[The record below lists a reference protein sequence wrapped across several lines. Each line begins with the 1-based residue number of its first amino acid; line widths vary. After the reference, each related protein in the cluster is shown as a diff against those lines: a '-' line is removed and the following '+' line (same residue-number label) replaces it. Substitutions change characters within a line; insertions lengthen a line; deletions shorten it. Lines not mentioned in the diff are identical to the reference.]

1 MDSISTS
8 HLISSEIATTHQSLL
23 FGVSAGLQ
31 AFFQV
36 QNCNKPSPK
45 ADTQAKHVR
54 HYYIAA
60 EEIIWNYAP
69 SGTDIFTGDNLTAP
83 ER

>member
-1 MDSISTS
+1 MIRFL
-8 HLISSEIATTHQSLL
+8 HVISSAIATTHKSLL
-23 FGVSAGLQ
+23 CGVSAGLQ

-36 QNCNKPSPK
+36 HNCNKPSPE
-45 ADTQAKHVR
+45 ADTGEKHVR

-60 EEIIWNYAP
+60 EEIIWDYAP
-69 SGTDIFTGDNLTAP
+69 SGTDTFTGDNLTAP